1 MSALRRQNCPQ
12 SGPLVFCFLSFFNYL
27 ILLIIAFKLNTL
39 VSVHSFIMSNGVFQA
54 GEQSMLLGLSGLLN
68 LSTFIL
74 FFF

>member
-1 MSALRRQNCPQ
+1 MP
-12 SGPLVFCFLSFFNYL
+12 SGGRTVHSQVHWYFVFFLNYL